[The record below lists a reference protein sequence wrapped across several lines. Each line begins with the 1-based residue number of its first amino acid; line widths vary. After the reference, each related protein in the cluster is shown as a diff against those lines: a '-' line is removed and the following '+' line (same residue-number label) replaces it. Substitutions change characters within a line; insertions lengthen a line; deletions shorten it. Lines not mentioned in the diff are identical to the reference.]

1 MKKKLYKKIAG
12 NDKNKDS
19 YESLHLK
26 WKFPINDVEGVLS
39 ILKNITYIIG
49 YVQKYKCSKK
59 CIDEIIENEIQP
71 NIINLKD
78 EMDYVLGIIILVL
91 CNEKIDFTDKKELE
105 KCELEIVGKLI
116 QMFEEIYKLFGEEE
130 NAASFENSNISDGYI
145 DTSELEIGMVVRNY
159 KEMCKILKEEIK
171 TGKAKQLQLKEWERY
186 FEWEKSGQKF
196 IVTDIYDTP
205 LSKQDKRR
213 IGNNSVYVKYIEL
226 ILLQYLSK
234 QEGYTKTFT
243 KRNWWELLGMVNGK
257 YNRVSKKY
265 LEDIDHTITKFEI
278 NHFYQRCNKKL
289 EQILF
294 SALNNLKN
302 RKLLIWEMQTVIVT
316 KEICEG
322 SNFIL
327 ANDKQKKLILEVER
341 YILKNVM
348 GYEKMFQIFCH
359 FKQEEYY
366 KKVNEKLYEL
376 YGWDH
381 YFKQIKMIYTQKDV
395 LEAIEQSKI
404 DLQKAVL
411 NEKIIKVLNNNAEKK
426 YNADKKKWEEQRN
439 NLIFGEF
446 DTSLRGVWN
455 IPDTYL
461 EAQRILT
468 DELINIGHKNQKI
481 LLDQFEMDDE
491 LSQLF
496 TSFMC

>member
-1 MKKKLYKKIAG
+1 MIKD
-12 NDKNKDS
+12 NDENKDG
-19 YESLHLK
+19 YKSLDLK
-26 WKFPINDVEGVLS
+26 WKAPINDVEGILTVLR
-39 ILKNITYIIG
+39 NITYIMG
-49 YVQKYKCSKK
+49 YVQNHKCSYK
-59 CIDEIIENEIQP
+59 CIDEIIKNEVQP
-71 NIINLKD
+71 KVINLRD
-78 EMDYVLGIIILVL
+78 ELDYVLGIIILVL
-91 CNEKIDFTDKKELE
+91 CDKKINFANEKEVKKY
-105 KCELEIVGKLI
+105 ELEIVGKLI
-116 QMFEEIYKLFGEEE
+116 QMFEEVYKIFGEEE
-130 NAASFENSNISDGYI
+130 TVSSFENNSISDGYI
-145 DTSELEIGMVVRNY
+145 DTSGLEIGMVVKNY
-159 KEMCKILKEEIK
+159 KEMCNILKEEIK
-171 TGKAKQLQLKEWERY
+171 VGKARQLQLKDWERY

-196 IVTDIYDTP
+196 VIIDIYDMP
-205 LSKQDKRR
+205 ISKQDKRR
-213 IGNNSVYVKYIEL
+213 LGNNSVYVKYIEL

-243 KRNWWELLGMVNGK
+243 KRNWWELLGMGNRK
-257 YNRVSKKY
+257 YNKISKKY
-265 LEDIDHTITKFEI
+265 LEDIDYVITKFEI

-316 KEICEG
+316 EDDYG
-322 SNFIL
+322 SEDFIL
-327 ANDKQKKLILEVER
+327 ANDEEKKLILEVER

-366 KKVNEKLYEL
+366 RRVNEKLYEL

-381 YFKQIKMIYTQKDV
+381 YFKQIKMIYTQKNV
-395 LEAIEQSKI
+395 LEAIEQSEI
-404 DLQKAVL
+404 DLQKAIL
-411 NEKIIKVLNNNAEKK
+411 NEKIIKVLNNNAEEK

-446 DTSLRGVWN
+446 DTSLKGVWN

-468 DELINIGHKNQKI
+468 DELINIGHKNQKV

-496 TSFMC
+496 TSFVC